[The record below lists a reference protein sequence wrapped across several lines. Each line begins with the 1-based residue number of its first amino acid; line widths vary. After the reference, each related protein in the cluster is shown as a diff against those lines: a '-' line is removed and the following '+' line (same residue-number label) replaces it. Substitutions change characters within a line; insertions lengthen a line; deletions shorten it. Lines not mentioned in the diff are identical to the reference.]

1 MDIVITGAS
10 GVVGKILTM
19 HLSPWHN
26 VIPLNGHNEVDLMD
40 PTSVDNFFF
49 ARRFNA
55 VIHCAVAGAKDVND
69 TSPSITHRNLT
80 MYENIKRNYNG
91 FDKLINIASGCE
103 LGYGGNKQEI
113 ELRNQLP
120 VTPYGLSKNLIARDV
135 MKQVEWHNLRLYGL
149 ISNTRVFWKV
159 WDLADKGEKE
169 IEIVDKYMDYISED
183 DMVKIVRYFT
193 ETHFIPEKDV
203 NMVYQEKKKV
213 SEVLKEYIKD
223 HNLDIEVKV
232 TQTAPS
238 SEDYTGDGYRLAR
251 MNIL

>member
-1 MDIVITGAS
+1 MRILITGANGYIGKS
-10 GVVGKILTM
+10 LHNALKDKYDVTAINRDSFDLTNPIALSKFFKSRYPFDVVL
-19 HLSPWHN
+19 
-26 VIPLNGHNEVDLMD
+26 
-40 PTSVDNFFF
+40 
-49 ARRFNA
+49 
-55 VIHCAVAGAKDVND
+55 HCAVAGAKDVND
-69 TSPSITHRNLT
+69 TNPSITHRNLT

-103 LGYGGNKQEI
+103 LGYGGNKQEM

-135 MKQVEWHNLRLYGL
+135 MKHVEWHNLRLYGL

-159 WDLADKGEKE
+159 WDLVDKGEKE

-183 DMVKIVRYFT
+183 DMVKIVRYFA
-193 ETHFIPEKDV
+193 ETHFIPEKDF